1 MTVPLD
7 IGLMGMVSPIIY
19 HEFLDGLQREG
30 ALRATGLM
38 LAAVLAASVPAAAAW
53 KEYPTR
59 ELGFVVEFPA
69 DPMMT
74 RASYKTVLVPDGAT
88 AHVYTVKETNTIY
101 VATVVDLPDR
111 KEEGATL
118 LGEAEYNLTL
128 LGDLSGQSVSRVEPG
143 RASIFGRFLT
153 VTCRAGRVGG
163 QAGQVEGAVAWFKQ
177 IAGVE
182 CPTGA
187 RLTSNIFHNR
197 GRLYLISGIN
207 LPNGDNNFGPAALRF
222 TNSISFYAPD
232 GTRNAADNVQ

>member
-1 MTVPLD
+1 
-7 IGLMGMVSPIIY
+7 MGTVSPIIY
-19 HEFLDGLQREG
+19 HEFLDGIQREE

-38 LAAVLAASVPAAAAW
+38 LTAVLVASVPAAAAW

-88 AHVYTVKETNTIY
+88 AHVYTVKETNTIF
-101 VATVVDLPDR
+101 VATVVDLPTR

-143 RASIFGRFLT
+143 RAAIFGRFLT

-177 IAGVE
+177 ITGVE

-222 TNSISFYAPD
+222 ANSVSFYAPD

>member
-1 MTVPLD
+1 MR
-7 IGLMGMVSPIIY
+7 PI
-19 HEFLDGLQREG
+19 
-30 ALRATGLM
+30 GLM
-38 LAAVLAASVPAAAAW
+38 LAAALVASVPAAAAW

-59 ELGFVVEFPA
+59 ELGFIVEFPA

-88 AHVYTVKETNTIY
+88 AHIYTVKEESTIY
-101 VATVVDLPDR
+101 VATVVDLPTR

-143 RASIFGRFLT
+143 RAAVFGRFLT
-153 VTCRAGRVGG
+153 VTCREGRAGG
-163 QAGQVEGAVAWFKQ
+163 QPGQVEGAVAWFKQ
-177 IAGVE
+177 ITGAD

-207 LPNGDNNFGPAALRF
+207 LPTGDNNFGPAALRF

>member
-1 MTVPLD
+1 MGRS
-7 IGLMGMVSPIIY
+7 GLRPI
-19 HEFLDGLQREG
+19 
-30 ALRATGLM
+30 GLM
-38 LAAVLAASVPAAAAW
+38 LAAALMASVPAWAAW
-53 KEYPTR
+53 QEYPTK

-69 DPMMT
+69 APAMS
-74 RASYKTVLVPDGAT
+74 RANYRTVLVPNGAT
-88 AHVYTVKETNTIY
+88 AHIYTVKEDNTVF
-101 VATVVDLPDR
+101 VATVVDLLNR

-143 RASIFGRFLT
+143 RAAIFGRFLT
-153 VTCRAGRVGG
+153 ITCREGRREG
-163 QAGQVEGAVAWFKQ
+163 QPGQVEGAVAWFKQ
-177 IAGVE
+177 VTGVD

-207 LPNGDNNFGPAALRF
+207 MPNGDHNFGPAALRF
-222 TNSISFYAPD
+222 TNSISFYAAD

>member
-1 MTVPLD
+1 M
-7 IGLMGMVSPIIY
+7 
-19 HEFLDGLQREG
+19 
-30 ALRATGLM
+30 RAIGLM
-38 LAAVLAASVPAAAAW
+38 LAAALVVSVPASAAW
-53 KEYPTR
+53 QEYPTK

-69 DPMMT
+69 APMNA
-74 RASYKTVLVPDGAT
+74 RASYRTVLVPNGAT
-88 AHVYTVKETNTIY
+88 AHLFTVKEENTIY
-101 VATVVDLPDR
+101 VATIVDLLDR

-143 RASIFGRFLT
+143 RDAIFGRFLT
-153 VTCRAGRVGG
+153 VTCRAGRAGG

-177 IAGVE
+177 ITGAD

-222 TNSISFYAPD
+222 TNSISFYAAD

>member
-1 MTVPLD
+1 MGIQREDTLRAA
-7 IGLMGMVSPIIY
+7 GLMMAS
-19 HEFLDGLQREG
+19 
-30 ALRATGLM
+30 ALIAT
-38 LAAVLAASVPAAAAW
+38 VPAAAAW

-74 RASYKTVLVPDGAT
+74 RATYRTVLVPNGAT
-88 AHVYTVKETNTIY
+88 AHIYSVREENAIY
-101 VATVVDLPDR
+101 VATVVDLLDR

-128 LGDLSGQSVSRVEPG
+128 IGDVSGQSVSRVEPG
-143 RASIFGRFLT
+143 RDAVFGRFIT
-153 VTCRAGRVGG
+153 VNCRAGRVGG

-177 IAGVE
+177 ITGVD

-187 RLTSNIFHNR
+187 RLTSNLFHAR

-207 LPNGDNNFGPAALRF
+207 LPNGDNVFGPAALRF
-222 TNSISFYAPD
+222 ANSISFYSAD
-232 GTRNAADNVQ
+232 GKRNAADNVKE

>member
-1 MTVPLD
+1 
-7 IGLMGMVSPIIY
+7 MG
-19 HEFLDGLQREG
+19 RE
-30 ALRATGLM
+30 ALRPIGLM
-38 LAAVLAASVPAAAAW
+38 LAAALVATVPASAADW
-53 KEYPTR
+53 KEYPAR
-59 ELGFVVEFPA
+59 ELGFIVEFPA
-69 DPMMT
+69 NPVMT
-74 RASYKTVLVPDGAT
+74 RANYRTVLVPNGAT
-88 AHVYTVKETNTIY
+88 ARVYTVKDENTVY
-101 VATVVDLPDR
+101 VATVVDLLDR

-143 RASIFGRFLT
+143 RDAVFGRFLT
-153 VTCRAGRVGG
+153 VTCREGRREG

-177 IAGVE
+177 ITGMD

-222 TNSISFYAPD
+222 TNSVSFYRAD

>member
-1 MTVPLD
+1 
-7 IGLMGMVSPIIY
+7 MGTVSPIIY
-19 HEFLDGLQREG
+19 HEFLDGIQREE

-38 LAAVLAASVPAAAAW
+38 LTAVLAASVPAAAAW

-69 DPMMT
+69 DPMMS

-88 AHVYTVKETNTIY
+88 AHVYTVKEPNTIF
-101 VATVVDLPDR
+101 VATVVDLPTR

-143 RASIFGRFLT
+143 RAAIFGRFLT

-177 IAGVE
+177 ITGVE

-222 TNSISFYAPD
+222 ANSVSFYAPD

>member
-1 MTVPLD
+1 
-7 IGLMGMVSPIIY
+7 MG
-19 HEFLDGLQREG
+19 RR
-30 ALRATGLM
+30 ALRPIGLM
-38 LAAVLAASVPAAAAW
+38 LAAALVAAVPAVAAW
-53 KEYPTR
+53 QEYPTK

-69 DPMMT
+69 KPSNT
-74 RASYKTVLVPDGAT
+74 RASYRTVLVPDGAT
-88 AHVYTVKETNTIY
+88 AHIFSVKEDNTIF
-101 VATVVDLPDR
+101 VATVVDLLNR

-143 RASIFGRFLT
+143 RAAIFGRFLT
-153 VTCRAGRVGG
+153 ITCREGRREG
-163 QAGQVEGAVAWFKQ
+163 QPGQVEGAVAWFKQ
-177 IAGVE
+177 VTGVD

-207 LPNGDNNFGPAALRF
+207 MPNGDHNFGPAALRF
-222 TNSISFYAPD
+222 TNSISFYAAD